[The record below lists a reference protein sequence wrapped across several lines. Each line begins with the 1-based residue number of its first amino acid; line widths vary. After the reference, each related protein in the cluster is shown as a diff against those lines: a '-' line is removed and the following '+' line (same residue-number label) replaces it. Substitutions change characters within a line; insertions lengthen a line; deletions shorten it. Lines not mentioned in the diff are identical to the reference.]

1 MIISLFKMYTNYLL
15 FLIVSFV
22 LVQSNDGVSTFDKDK
37 GLYLGE
43 LLKEEAGLSAKLY
56 ALSPTLIL
64 LSDLQ
69 IDLDVS
75 GVFIFAGT
83 LNEDGTYTKV
93 GYPLQLLNGKVWP
106 LHIIMVEMIEKIEET
121 KGESPPLYV
130 LKFPNQETIRNVDWI
145 AAISRKK
152 KEVLSRIL
160 INEEVIANIP
170 QSKILTG
177 LKEGNN
183 LISPNLLYS
192 DQKTIEVLDFN
203 FDPSDDEIIF
213 RAIMSEGSMIDNEM
227 LICSKPLHD
236 YENETVTLRLPDS
249 AQSHRVK
256 ALELYS
262 LKKRKSVTYT
272 IFSPEQDLTILPP
285 SLVQLGLLHNKDLK
299 NQISFSESCDDTTTS
314 PVTEEK
320 VTSTTTKPLDHGY
333 RKRIPSRFEH
343 FPNAKKTQAPTECE
357 SDCEKE
363 DSKDMPKTT
372 NRLIRRKFNRGSTK
386 NRKLTSIRKVPRKA
400 LTLRRNQ
407 TKIDTPFDKDAFS
420 NIELEYPKKELNDE
434 DDEFINDKK
443 EELISNESPDEGYSI
458 VRSEDRRDTNRP
470 YPKYKRRNSIRPYK
484 TQSSFH
490 EEKASSELVSDYQEM
505 NQEDSKLFKPSTTSQ
520 ISRNKTINFTPHSPS
535 LSRFTINER
544 RQVSPNNR
552 FGLNENRTPLRRRR
566 PNIQQSTETMLKHES
581 LQSFQDK
588 PMLIRNRGP
597 PQPFASQN
605 APYKSPTRDT
615 LMPRSDDPQVF
626 DAQEFDSRS
635 RPDNRNPIQN
645 FFSFISKPRHWFQG
659 QNQGGQQVHGG
670 THFRGGQQVHAG
682 QQAHGAQITRLE
694 EPLLNLKRNRDT
706 MALLNQHE
714 RSKVRQ
720 QHNQRIGEQSF
731 QKRFLT
737 PFPIENTSKRLSRP
751 KIRMSSRMNNG
762 PLNRQSNF
770 DEYQRDTT
778 DYFNDGNFSVTPH
791 ELLSMSVLPSKNLN
805 SPQNEQ
811 RFDPQKI
818 TSESG
823 FKPIIKGPG
832 NQPILAFNVLE
843 RRSNAIRPQYH
854 RKKLSSSLVNNYEN
868 RPQRPPFRR
877 ENPRRE
883 YLDNAMP
890 PQISKENERETTFI
904 YPYSPSTTPIPA
916 TTLPVV
922 TTNTPRKVSIGLK
935 QLPRYRVEQFNSA
948 DFDSFTRLPS
958 VKSTHASQNDD
969 YYQPYDER
977 DRIDNPNQPLLY
989 SN

>member
-1 MIISLFKMYTNYLL
+1 MK
-15 FLIVSFV
+15 
-22 LVQSNDGVSTFDKDK
+22 SNDGVSTFDKDK

-121 KGESPPLYV
+121 KGESPSLYV

-170 QSKILTG
+170 QSKILPG

-320 VTSTTTKPLDHGY
+320 
-333 RKRIPSRFEH
+333 KRIPSRFEH

-357 SDCEKE
+357 SDCDKE

-372 NRLIRRKFNRGSTK
+372 NRLIRRNSDIKKKSNK
-386 NRKLTSIRKVPRKA
+386 N
-400 LTLRRNQ
+400 
-407 TKIDTPFDKDAFS
+407 IDTPFDKDAFS

-490 EEKASSELVSDYQEM
+490 KEKASSEL
-505 NQEDSKLFKPSTTSQ
+505 
-520 ISRNKTINFTPHSPS
+520 
-535 LSRFTINER
+535 R

-615 LMPRSDDPQVF
+615 MMPRSDDPQVF

-770 DEYQRDTT
+770 DD
-778 DYFNDGNFSVTPH
+778 
-791 ELLSMSVLPSKNLN
+791 MSVLPSKNLN

-877 ENPRRE
+877 ENPRRQ

-890 PQISKENERETTFI
+890 PHISKENERETTFI

-958 VKSTHASQNDD
+958 VKSTHAFQNDD